1 MRGDQYWQQSLL
13 PQTVRSSTS
22 VPRCQKSVQYNLDKN
37 WSNKLNRIT
46 NQHHP
51 KCVRDTLEQ
60 QEHRCRGQPLVTRH
74 HYAPQLPISLLLL
87 HNKEGEF
94 ACRSTTSSLL
104 AVLAPQWGKMPP
116 IDIRTVETVH
126 TSHHT
131 FNNHLVRLHRVLQAP
146 CNISLYPNG
155 WMHLYIIN
163 HI

>member
-51 KCVRDTLEQ
+51 KCVRDRLEQ

-104 AVLAPQWGKMPP
+104 AVLAPQWGKCPPLTSGQWKLFTPP
-116 IDIRTVETVH
+116 ITHLIIIWSDCTGSCRLLAISACILTVECT
-126 TSHHT
+126 
-131 FNNHLVRLHRVLQAP
+131 
-146 CNISLYPNG
+146 
-155 WMHLYIIN
+155 YI
-163 HI
+163 